1 MSMHLQRDVEKLK
14 KKILTLSTI
23 VEEALY
29 DAVRALKSKDETLAK
44 NVIEND
50 TKVDE
55 MEVEVETDCLKI
67 LALHQPV
74 ATDLRYVISVLK
86 INNDLER
93 VGDLAANIAQ
103 RALELKYL
111 SEVQLPFDFSEM
123 ADKVKRMLRQSLN
136 SLIDLN
142 IEKAKLVCAMDD
154 EIDAMHRQLYKI
166 IDRKVNE
173 NPELVPIL
181 LQYLS
186 VSRYLE
192 RIADLATNIAE
203 DVVYMV
209 EGTIARHQ
217 PEKLQIDK

>member
-1 MSMHLQRDVEKLK
+1 MHLQRDVEKLK

-50 TKVDE
+50 AKVDE

-142 IEKAKLVCAMDD
+142 IENAKLVCAMDD

-166 IDRKVNE
+166 IDRKVKE